1 MAEKYRR
8 ILRPS
13 LSIKVLE
20 KIVAIILTI
29 PRIIVQMLG
38 FSDDPAVCKKS
49 IWIFLNTGV
58 GFFDQYMDFSNR
70 ANINDKI
77 THFENGDRV
86 KHYSI
91 DTTKLLNKH

>member
-29 PRIIVQMLG
+29 PRIIVHMLG
-38 FSDDPAVCKKS
+38 FSDDPAVCKKNMH
-49 IWIFLNTGV
+49 L
-58 GFFDQYMDFSNR
+58 
-70 ANINDKI
+70 
-77 THFENGDRV
+77 
-86 KHYSI
+86 
-91 DTTKLLNKH
+91 